1 MDRDRHSIHFGVDLQ
16 LIKLNAY
23 NSQYSAGQFNFD
35 RSYTQGPDP
44 NSTTLN
50 GGNGLASLLL
60 GMPVAGTITITA
72 SPVPYQKYYGF
83 YVQDDYRVTSR
94 LTLNLGI
101 R

>member
-1 MDRDRHSIHFGVDLQ
+1 M
-16 LIKLNAY
+16 IKLNAY

-60 GMPVAGTITITA
+60 GIPVAGTITITH
-72 SPVPYQKYYGF
+72 PLFLYQKYYSF
-83 YVQDDYRVTSR
+83 YFRTITAS
-94 LTLNLGI
+94 LTD
-101 R
+101 